1 MRRYADLLSRPGAL
15 TSFVAAFVGRLPTS
29 MIPIG
34 LVLLVQQVRGSYALA
49 GQVTGVYAIATAVTA
64 PVWGRALD
72 RWGQLRVMVPL
83 GIVSGGL
90 LAVLALATTGGA
102 PAWWLFAL
110 AAGVGAL
117 MPPWFPAARAVWR
130 QVSVDARELNTA
142 YALDAVL
149 MEIIFVLGPLFLSA
163 MLGLARA
170 DLPLLVTAGCQV
182 FGATAFALTRVSR
195 TWRSAPS
202 EHADG
207 RRGSSPLR
215 VPGVLAAAG
224 VCFLM
229 AVGFGQM
236 DVALAGIARLRLGD
250 PAMIGLLFLGAA
262 GGSAA
267 GGLLF
272 GAWHPRT
279 SQRKLLPIT
288 LSVFGTG
295 LGLLALLLTRPGA
308 PPLVVLLPLLFV
320 AGMGI
325 APGLIIQANLVD
337 HATPADRR
345 SEAQAWV
352 GTAFGTG
359 GAIGSAIAGLLLD
372 AGGPTLG
379 VTGATAALLAAV
391 VAALAGQQVWR
402 AAAAGP
408 SASATASERSAA
420 LGAGVTSI
428 EVTAVDEPGPTART
442 MT

>member
-1 MRRYADLLSRPGAL
+1 MKRYVDLLSRPGAFPA
-15 TSFVAAFVGRLPTS
+15 FVAAFVGRLPTS

-72 RWGQLRVMVPL
+72 RWGQPRVMVPL
-83 GIVSGGL
+83 GVVSGGL

-102 PAWWLFAL
+102 PAWWLFVL

-163 MLGLARA
+163 MLGLSRP
-170 DLPLLVTAGCQV
+170 DLPLLVTAGCQT
-182 FGATAFALTRVSR
+182 FGAIAFALTRASR
-195 TWRSAPS
+195 TWRAAPS

-215 VPGVLAAAG
+215 VPGVVMAAG

-236 DVALAGIARLRLGD
+236 DVALAGLARLRLGD

-279 SQRKLLPIT
+279 PQRKLLPIT

-295 LGLLALLLTRPGA
+295 LALLALLLTRPGA

-337 HATPADRR
+337 HSAPPDRR

-372 AGGPTLG
+372 SGGPTLA
-379 VTGATAALLAAV
+379 VTGATAALLSAV
-391 VAALAGQQVWR
+391 AAALAGQRVWR
-402 AAAAGP
+402 TAAAATTTDG
-408 SASATASERSAA
+408 SVATAATTAA
-420 LGAGVTSI
+420 AAPSSG
-428 EVTAVDEPGPTART
+428 R
-442 MT
+442 